1 MRAAIPP
8 EPRVFQPNRIPSN
21 SPMRKTVAL
30 AALLTIGAP
39 LAVLA
44 QSHTPEDEAACSP
57 DVMAL
62 CQQYIP
68 KRADIIACL
77 IGKKR
82 ELSPACSEVFS
93 RPPSAH
99 RAEENPRR
107 GKRKPVSQAGD
118 GNLN

>member
-1 MRAAIPP
+1 
-8 EPRVFQPNRIPSN
+8 
-21 SPMRKTVAL
+21 MRKTAAF
-30 AALLTIGAP
+30 AALLIIGAP
-39 LAVLA
+39 VAALA

-68 KRADIIACL
+68 KRPEIIACL
-77 IGKKR
+77 SARKR
-82 ELSPACSEVFS
+82 ELSPACQEVFS

-99 RAEENPRR
+99 RAEDNPRR
-107 GKRKPVSQAGD
+107 GKRKPVIEASD

>member
-1 MRAAIPP
+1 MK
-8 EPRVFQPNRIPSN
+8 
-21 SPMRKTVAL
+21 KTVAL
-30 AALLTIGAP
+30 AALLIIGAP

-68 KRADIIACL
+68 KRPDIIACL
-77 IGKKR
+77 RERRR
-82 ELSPACSEVFS
+82 ELSSACQEVFS
-93 RPPSAH
+93 RPPSA
-99 RAEENPRR
+99 RAEESTRR
-107 GKRKPVSQAGD
+107 GKRKPATPAGD